1 MKISNFNHGS
11 IPYKQHSL
19 CFFPPTAM
27 LCFSPLEEGDGG
39 YNSPCHKKKNPQ
51 ARRRGGKI
59 LLPVVSG
66 AKFLLPLL
74 TFDSLQLLAVW
85 GENPKMKTERRS
97 DRVLGTEDQ

>member
-1 MKISNFNHGS
+1 M
-11 IPYKQHSL
+11 
-19 CFFPPTAM
+19 
-27 LCFSPLEEGDGG
+27 GDTIL
-39 YNSPCHKKKNPQ
+39 SVTQKNPQ

-85 GENPKMKTERRS
+85 GGKTHK
-97 DRVLGTEDQ
+97 

>member
-1 MKISNFNHGS
+1 M
-11 IPYKQHSL
+11 
-19 CFFPPTAM
+19 
-27 LCFSPLEEGDGG
+27 GDTIL
-39 YNSPCHKKKNPQ
+39 PATKKKKKNPQ

-85 GENPKMKTERRS
+85 GETKK
-97 DRVLGTEDQ
+97 

>member
-1 MKISNFNHGS
+1 M
-11 IPYKQHSL
+11 
-19 CFFPPTAM
+19 
-27 LCFSPLEEGDGG
+27 GDTIL
-39 YNSPCHKKKNPQ
+39 PATKKKKKKKNPQ

-85 GENPKMKTERRS
+85 GETKK
-97 DRVLGTEDQ
+97 